1 MGKDLDAVLVP
12 GDPGPGNSPGHA
24 DEHDLVTQEEL
35 VVKVG
40 GLLNL
45 GAVWVV
51 VVLLPLGVRV
61 EDVTGRSR
69 RAHAP
74 SAPLAPTAFGALGLA
89 WQQGYQ
95 QG

>member
-45 GAVWVV
+45 GALRVYERNTDVV
-51 VVLLPLGVRV
+51 QIGLLAIRNKKKKEGN
-61 EDVTGRSR
+61 
-69 RAHAP
+69 A
-74 SAPLAPTAFGALGLA
+74 
-89 WQQGYQ
+89 
-95 QG
+95 